1 MENFVLYE
9 EIGRGNGT
17 VVYKGRR
24 KGTINFVAII
34 CSDKCKRAGVANWV
48 RLTQGLTHRNIMTFY
63 EWYETSNYFWLVVEL
78 CTGGSLES
86 VIAQDEYLPE
96 DVVREFGVELVTGLY
111 HIHKHGIIYCELKPG
126 KILLEGSGTLKFSS
140 FCWARADGDNLE
152 RVFGLAGA
160 EEGED
165 FNESI
170 PQRRFKNTVQ
180 GLPLY
185 TAPEAIKGDN
195 FCKASDLWSLGCL
208 LYEMFS

>member
-9 EIGRGNGT
+9 EIGRGNKT

-24 KGTINFVAII
+24 KGTINFVAIV
-34 CSDKCKRAGVANWV
+34 CSDKCKTAGVANWV
-48 RLTQGLTHRNIMTFY
+48 RLTQGLTHKNIVTFY
-63 EWYETSNYFWLVVEL
+63 EWYETSSHLWLVVEL

-86 VIAQDEYLPE
+86 VIAQDECLPE
-96 DVVREFGVELVTGLY
+96 DVVRQFGVDLVTGLY

-140 FCWARADGDNLE
+140 FCRARADGEDLE
-152 RVFGLAGA
+152 KVFALAGA

-165 FNESI
+165 TNENTL
-170 PQRRFKNTVQ
+170 QGYFKNMVQ
-180 GLPLY
+180 GFPLY